1 MNTFLSVMLTLYM
14 GILLHRT
21 QGFQG
26 NLAGTQRFMNP
37 DYYQQYKERC
47 VVAKSEVN
55 GRNDRHKRMGNNLS
69 SNRRLRLSADEET
82 SPGVETNFKEPE
94 NMTDEEYK
102 ATLSPDELKE
112 YEEQEKDFYL
122 IQRIEADVMAESGV
136 ALEELINPSKVI
148 NLERDIVKLT
158 LELENTSINSKQRR
172 EINEKL
178 EKKQKTLMIEKRS
191 VMKGWLKGLFV
202 AQSVIA
208 GIASLVM
215 VYDGIPG
222 QLSLNLPLP
231 VKVLGFW
238 MWWLFIVPSLR
249 ARKPSAQEKDALNY
263 AFLGTPLISVAMPS
277 LTKDTSI
284 IWWANLAVVAGCY
297 IYAYYIKAP
306 AQREEIIDEDGNVI
320 LGKPLEQP
328 NFIPQFMIQAFKA
341 LDYGSGQERGA
352 RK

>member
-1 MNTFLSVMLTLYM
+1 MKPLITTISLILVISV
-14 GILLHRT
+14 GILPHLS
-21 QGFQG
+21 QGFQRIPT
-26 NLAGTQRFMNP
+26 GTRRPIHQRQHEEHPTTTRIINT
-37 DYYQQYKERC
+37 
-47 VVAKSEVN
+47 KSS
-55 GRNDRHKRMGNNLS
+55 RHRIIEFS
-69 SNRRLRLSADEET
+69 SGLPLRLRTEDET
-82 SPGVETNFKEPE
+82 SSEIDTSVKDPE
-94 NMTDEEYK
+94 DMTEEEYK
-102 ATLSPDELKE
+102 ATLSPEELKE

-122 IQRIEADVMAESGV
+122 IQRIEAEVLAESGV

-148 NLERDIVKLT
+148 NLERDIAKLT
-158 LELENTSINSKQRR
+158 LELEDTSISEEQRG
-172 EINEKL
+172 EINQKL
-178 EKKQKTLMIEKRS
+178 EKKQKTLLIEKRA
-191 VMKGWLKGLFV
+191 VMKGWLKSLFV
-202 AQSVIA
+202 AQSIIA

-222 QLSLNLPLP
+222 QLSLDLPLP

-249 ARKPSAQEKDALNY
+249 ARKPSAEEKDALNY

-277 LTKDTSI
+277 LTRDTAV
-284 IWWANLAVVAGCY
+284 IWWANFAVVAGCY
-297 IYAYYIKAP
+297 IYAYYIKSP
-306 AQREEIIDEDGNVI
+306 AEREEIVDEDGNVI